1 MFFISSTYGVSS
13 WTNRH
18 HTQTNTHTHR
28 DKFVIMISHFDL
40 LIDYQEIPRQSGYGF
55 IHFSTYPEGV
65 TAALE
70 AVKYINGVTID
81 GVHYKS
87 SISHNLNKL
96 IVSLNNVQEEQSLVS
111 MLDSRDRDNCSNNCA
126 SILHLPSRTISPPLS
141 MPIVSKN
148 SSQMMYKFPPCS
160 FAHSCWNCQGTTCQ
174 ARSLPVPTDR
184 RHVIYV
190 GSHDAVS
197 HLLLPF
203 YHSNHPPTTATTLT
217 TTSPPACFIEPSIS
231 THNRSNWSSY
241 PITPH
246 PSPYFYPIYKQ
257 DDDALNCITTYGGY
271 QSTIHSNVSPATS
284 SANHS
289 LSHNPSHPKSIDEM
303 NKTKSDSSSDKAVSK
318 VVLTM
323 SNTADYNNI
332 INRNSKEIKEI
343 QRKSGQ

>member
-1 MFFISSTYGVSS
+1 
-13 WTNRH
+13 
-18 HTQTNTHTHR
+18 
-28 DKFVIMISHFDL
+28 
-40 LIDYQEIPRQSGYGF
+40 
-55 IHFSTYPEGV
+55 V

-70 AVKYINGVTID
+70 AVKYVNGVTID

-111 MLDSRDRDNCSNNCA
+111 MLDSRDRDNCNNNCA

-141 MPIVSKN
+141 MPVVSKN

-160 FAHSCWNCQGTTCQ
+160 FAHSYWNCQDTTCQ
-174 ARSLPVPTDR
+174 SRSLPVPTDR

-203 YHSNHPPTTATTLT
+203 YHSNHPQTTAATTLT

-246 PSPYFYPIYKQ
+246 PSPYFYPIYKH

-271 QSTIHSNVSPATS
+271 QSTIHSNVCPATS

-289 LSHNPSHPKSIDEM
+289 LSHNPSSSHPKSIDEM

-323 SNTADYNNI
+323 SNTADYN
-332 INRNSKEIKEI
+332 RNSKEIKEI